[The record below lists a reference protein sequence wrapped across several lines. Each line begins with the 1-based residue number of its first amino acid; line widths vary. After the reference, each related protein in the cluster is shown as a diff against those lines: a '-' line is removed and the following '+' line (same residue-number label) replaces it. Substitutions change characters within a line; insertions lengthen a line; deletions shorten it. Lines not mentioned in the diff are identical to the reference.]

1 MNSVIPPQTPNPELG
16 RFDERIPWVEPAH
29 QDFNR
34 VTETIASITENRQ
47 PSWWWPAFILSAT
60 MLLGGVLS
68 ATYLVST
75 GVGVWGSNIPVGWAF
90 DITNFVFWIGIGH
103 AGTLISAILFL
114 FRQKWRTAINRYSE
128 AMTLFAVM
136 CAGVYPGI
144 HVGRFWY
151 AWFMFPVPN
160 ANHIWQNF
168 RSALVWD
175 LFAVG
180 TYFTVSILFW
190 YTGLIPDL
198 ATLRERATTR
208 YRRVVF
214 GILSLGW
221 RGSARHWRHYEIAY
235 LLLAGFSTPLVLSV
249 HSVVSMDFATSVIP
263 GWHTT
268 IFPPYFVAGA
278 IFGGFAMVLQC
289 MIPVRGMYPGLKDIV
304 TIRHLD
310 VMAKFILATGSLVG
324 YAYAMEFFIAW
335 YSGNPYETQIFI
347 DRATGDYWWAYWSMI
362 TCNLI
367 IPQVLWFKS
376 WRTTPWKL
384 LIVATFVNMGMW
396 WERFVIIVQSLHRDF
411 LPGNWGNFTP
421 SWVDWLQM
429 AGDFGLFFTLTL
441 LFMKYLPMISMAEIK
456 HILPGPHPHDAP
468 VSRDAESSE
477 RTPRAYRVSR
487 PLRRLLPAP
496 KTPPGSEAELRSRSE
511 DSASRLTGGG
521 IWGIVAQFKGPTEL
535 LAAARKMRDAG
546 YTTLDAYTPF
556 PVHGLVTAIGLKRSP
571 QPWITLVGAI
581 FGLSLAVFMQFYLM
595 GWYYPTIVQ
604 DKQFDSWEAFV
615 PIMFEL
621 MVLFSAFF
629 TVFGML
635 GLCGLPR
642 FFHPIDQYEAL
653 GRATNDGF
661 FLSAEAKD
669 ALFDQKK
676 TREMIESSG
685 GFNIAIVEL

>member
-1 MNSVIPPQTPNPELG
+1 MSDLHILAASALDPEA
-16 RFDERIPWVEPAH
+16 RFDDRIPWVEPAH
-29 QDFNR
+29 HSFSK
-34 VTETIASITENRQ
+34 VTETIASVTEKPQ
-47 PSWWWPAFILSAT
+47 PSWWWPAFVVSSTL
-60 MLLGGVLS
+60 LLGGVMA
-68 ATYLVST
+68 ATYLIST
-75 GVGVWGSNIPVGWAF
+75 GVGVWGSNIPVAWAF

-114 FRQKWRTAINRYSE
+114 FRQQWRTAINRYSE

-151 AWFMFPVPN
+151 AWFMFPLPN

-168 RSALVWD
+168 RSALCWD

-180 TYFTVSILFW
+180 TYFTVSVLFW

-198 ATLRERATTR
+198 ATLRDRATNK
-208 YRRVVF
+208 YRRR
-214 GILSLGW
+214 ILAVLSFGW
-221 RGSARHWRHYEIAY
+221 RGSTRHWRHYEIAY

-249 HSVVSMDFATSVIP
+249 HSVVSMDFATAVIP

-289 MIPVRGMYPGLKDIV
+289 MIPVRSMYPGLKDIV
-304 TIRHLD
+304 TTRHLD

-335 YSGNPYETQIFI
+335 YSGNPNELQIFVN
-347 DRATGDYWWAYWSMI
+347 RATGDYWWAYWSML
-362 TCNLI
+362 TCNLF
-367 IPQVLWFKS
+367 IPQILWFKS

-384 LIVATFVNMGMW
+384 LIVATFVNIGMW

-411 LPGNWGNFTP
+411 LPAAWGNFTP

-429 AGDFGLFFTLTL
+429 LGDFGLFFTLTL
-441 LFMKYLPMISMAEIK
+441 LFMRYLPMISMAEIK
-456 HILPGPHPHDAP
+456 GVLPHGTTGD
-468 VSRDAESSE
+468 
-477 RTPRAYRVSR
+477 
-487 PLRRLLPAP
+487 
-496 KTPPGSEAELRSRSE
+496 PGSEA
-511 DSASRLTGGG
+511 ASNLDLVAKTDGGSG
-521 IWGIVAQFKGPTEL
+521 ETWGIVAEFSGPEKL
-535 LAAARKMRDAG
+535 MAAATKLRDAG
-546 YTTLDAYTPF
+546 YTTLDAYTPY
-556 PVHGLVTAIGLKRSP
+556 PVHGMVRAIGMTRSPLPWIVLCGSITGLATAI
-571 QPWITLVGAI
+571 
-581 FGLSLAVFMQFYLM
+581 FMQFYLM

-604 DKQFDSWEAFV
+604 DKQFTSWEAFV

-642 FFHPIDQYEAL
+642 FFHPIDQYNRL
-653 GRATNDGF
+653 GRAMDDGF
-661 FLSAEAKD
+661 FLSVEARDPQFNEVQLRIGLAE
-669 ALFDQKK
+669 L
-676 TREMIESSG
+676 G
-685 GFNIAIVEL
+685 GFSIAVIEK

>member
-1 MNSVIPPQTPNPELG
+1 MTTEE
-16 RFDERIPWVEPAH
+16 DRIPWVEPAH
-29 QDFNR
+29 QNFHQ
-34 VTETIASITENRQ
+34 VTETIASIAENPQ
-47 PSWWWPAFILSAT
+47 PSWWWPAFTLSAT
-60 MLLGGVLS
+60 LMFGGVLA
-68 ATYLVST
+68 ATYLIST

-114 FRQKWRTAINRYSE
+114 FRQKWRTAINRYAE

-168 RSALVWD
+168 RSALCWD

-198 ATLRERATTR
+198 ATFRERAKTK
-208 YRRVVF
+208 YRKRIF
-214 GILSLGW
+214 AILSFGW
-221 RGSARHWRHYEIAY
+221 RGSTRHWRHYEIAY

-249 HSVVSMDFATSVIP
+249 HSVVSFDFATSVIP

-289 MIPVRGMYPGLKDIV
+289 MIPVRTMYPGLKDIV
-304 TIRHLD
+304 TERHLD

-324 YAYAMEFFIAW
+324 YAYAMEFFVAW
-335 YSGNPYETQIFI
+335 YSGNPYESQIFLN
-347 DRATGDYWWAYWSMI
+347 RAFGNYWWAYWSMI

-367 IPQVLWFKS
+367 IPQILWFKS
-376 WRTTPWKL
+376 WRTTPGKL
-384 LIVATFVNMGMW
+384 LIVVTFVNVGMW
-396 WERFVIIVQSLHRDF
+396 WERFVIIVQSLHRDY
-411 LPGNWGNFTP
+411 LPGSWGNFTP

-429 AGDFGLFFTLTL
+429 LGDFGLFFTLTL
-441 LFMKYLPMISMAEIK
+441 LFMRYLPMISMAEIK
-456 HILPGPHPHDAP
+456 GVLTHAHPHGAKEVGSEDSTHP
-468 VSRDAESSE
+468 TKKSGSDLVGWVESSE
-477 RTPRAYRVSR
+477 TTSSLVT
-487 PLRRLLPAP
+487 
-496 KTPPGSEAELRSRSE
+496 KAEGG
-511 DSASRLTGGG
+511 TGET
-521 IWGIVAQFKGPTEL
+521 WGIVAEFAGPGEL
-535 LAAARKMRDAG
+535 KHAAEKLREAG
-546 YTTLDAYTPF
+546 YKTLDAYTPY
-556 PVHGLVTAIGLKRSP
+556 PVHGMVKAIGMTRSP
-571 QPWITLVGAI
+571 QPWVTLCGGI
-581 FGLSLAVFMQFYLM
+581 FGLSLAIFMQFYLM

-604 DKQFDSWEAFV
+604 GKQFTSWEAFV

-635 GLCGLPR
+635 ALCGLPR
-642 FFHPIDQYEAL
+642 FWHPIDQYNPL
-653 GRATNDGF
+653 SRAVDDGF
-661 FLSAEAKD
+661 FLSVEAKD
-669 ALFDQKK
+669 ALFDAVR
-676 TREMIESSG
+676 TRAMLVEMG
-685 GFNIAIVEL
+685 GDNVAVVEK

>member
-1 MNSVIPPQTPNPELG
+1 MGNHETTSSIAGPDRDPELA

-29 QDFNR
+29 HNFHQ
-34 VTETIASITENRQ
+34 VTETIASITEKPQ
-47 PSWWWPAFILSAT
+47 PGWWWPILILTST
-60 MLLGGVLS
+60 IMLGGVMA
-68 ATYLVST
+68 ATYLIST

-128 AMTLFAVM
+128 AMTLFAVV

-168 RSALVWD
+168 RSALCWD
-175 LFAVG
+175 LFAVS
-180 TYFTVSILFW
+180 TYFTVSVLFW

-198 ATLRERATTR
+198 ATLRERATSK
-208 YRRVVF
+208 YRKVVF
-214 GILSLGW
+214 AVLSFGW
-221 RGSARHWRHYEIAY
+221 RGSTRNWRHYEIAY
-235 LLLAGFSTPLVLSV
+235 MLLAGFSTPLVLSV
-249 HSVVSMDFATSVIP
+249 HSVVSFDFATSVIP

-289 MIPVRGMYPGLKDIV
+289 MIPVRTMYPGLKDIV
-304 TIRHLD
+304 TTRHLD
-310 VMAKFILATGSLVG
+310 VMAKFILATGTLVG
-324 YAYAMEFFIAW
+324 YAYAMEFFVAW
-335 YSGNPYETQIFI
+335 YSGNPYEMQIFVN
-347 DRATGDYWWAYWSMI
+347 RATGDYWWAYWSMI
-362 TCNLI
+362 TCNLF
-367 IPQVLWFKS
+367 IPQILWLKS

-384 LIVATFVNMGMW
+384 LIVATFVNVGMW

-429 AGDFGLFFTLTL
+429 LGDFGLFFTLTL
-441 LFMKYLPMISMAEIK
+441 LFMRYLPMISMAEIK
-456 HILPGPHPHDAP
+456 SVLPGAHPHGEP
-468 VSRDAESSE
+468 
-477 RTPRAYRVSR
+477 TPRT
-487 PLRRLLPAP
+487 
-496 KTPPGSEAELRSRSE
+496 K
-511 DSASRLTGGG
+511 DSASPLTGESVIVPAEQLVTPVEGTSG
-521 IWGIVAQFKGPTEL
+521 EVWGMAVEFHGPEALMT
-535 LAAARKMRDAG
+535 AAKSFRDAG
-546 YTTLDAYTPF
+546 YTTIDAYTPY
-556 PVHGLVTAIGLKRSP
+556 PVHGMVKAIGLTRSP
-571 QPWITLVGAI
+571 QPWITICGSVT
-581 FGLSLAVFMQFYLM
+581 GLSIAIFMQFYLM

-604 DKQFDSWEAFV
+604 GKQYTSWEAFV

-642 FFHPIDQYEAL
+642 FFHPMDQYNPL
-653 GRATNDGF
+653 GRSMDDAF
-661 FLSAEAKD
+661 VLSIEAKD
-669 ALFDQKK
+669 PLFEVKKVREKMTAL
-676 TREMIESSG
+676 G
-685 GFNIAIVEL
+685 GYNIAVVDV